1 MLKLKKSLGQN
12 LLIDK
17 NIINKIVNIEQLC
30 NQRIFEVGPGS
41 GNLTDYIYK
50 KNPKSIFLVEKD
62 TRFCEIL
69 KNKFNGNEKI
79 KILNNDILK
88 YDLNNHR
95 ESKVVV
101 FGNLPYNIST
111 QILANFIKVNFWPP
125 FYKKIIFM
133 FQNEVAD
140 RILAK
145 PNTKDYS
152 RISILANF
160 KLEVIDHFKIS
171 RKWFY
176 PSPKIDSKIIVFRP
190 REKIDYKINKIENL
204 EEITKIFFSNKRKMI
219 NKVFSKLFK
228 NHLEL
233 AKKLSINLKSRPSEL
248 SFDNYYRLTEFY
260 EKSKKN

>member
-101 FGNLPYNIST
+101 FGNLPYNISS
-111 QILANFIKVNFWPP
+111 QILVKIIKFKKWPP
-125 FYKKIIFM
+125 KYSDIIFM
-133 FQNEVAD
+133 FQKELAE
-140 RILAK
+140 RIVGKLHTSKYGRLSILTNYRLRALNKFNISPNCFFPKPKVDSTVIYFK
-145 PNTKDYS
+145 PNKKILR
-152 RISILANF
+152 RIKN
-160 KLEVIDHFKIS
+160 
-171 RKWFY
+171 
-176 PSPKIDSKIIVFRP
+176 
-190 REKIDYKINKIENL
+190 IENL
-204 EEITKIFFSNKRKMI
+204 EKITHVLFSNKRKMI
-219 NKVFSKLFK
+219 NKAISILFK
-228 NHLEL
+228 NPKILSQ
-233 AKKLSINLKSRPSEL
+233 KLNIDLSLRPDQLSEKD
-248 SFDNYYRLTEFY
+248 FYRVAEFY
-260 EKSKKN
+260 EKI